1 MLAVIQACRKLPL
14 LLDIVSAT
22 GIIQAAP
29 TSVAQGD
36 AELAAQSLRKRL
48 QRFSANPVCAVHREG
63 LQKELAQL
71 ELRCRAGVRA
81 YSV

>member
-1 MLAVIQACRKLPL
+1 MLAVIQACRKPPL

-29 TSVAQGD
+29 TGVAQGD
-36 AELAAQSLRKRL
+36 SELAAQSLRKRL

-63 LQKELAQL
+63 LQRESPQL
-71 ELRCRAGVRA
+71 EWRCRVGV
-81 YSV
+81 